1 MPYNF
6 AYIRGRRRLIST
18 LKDFTV
24 LIQNIKF
31 NFGQPIETF
40 FNMFF
45 FARFYFDF
53 LVNLAKYDSIHLA

>member
-6 AYIRGRRRLIST
+6 AYIRGRKKLIST

-45 FARFYFDF
+45 LQDF
-53 LVNLAKYDSIHLA
+53 ILISL